1 MGGSSKSSSSSN
13 QTTTTNNIDRRQVV
27 AESGIGF
34 SSDSSTI
41 NVTTLDAGIVKAA
54 IDAVKSGDAVNGDS
68 FSKLLSL
75 ADKMF
80 TGAGD
85 IIGKAQETTLSQ
97 VAQLNEARNDQ
108 NGKIDQKTLIIVG
121 GIALGA
127 LAVTRKK

>member
-1 MGGSSKSSSSSN
+1 MGGSSKSSSSSD
-13 QTTTTNNIDRRQVV
+13 QTTNTTNIDRRQVV
-27 AESGIGF
+27 GENGIGL

-41 NVTTLDAGIVKAA
+41 NVTTMDSGIVKAA
-54 IDAVKSGDAVNGDS
+54 IDAVKAGDATNGDG
-68 FSKLLSL
+68 FAKLLDL

-85 IIGKAQETTLSQ
+85 IIGKAQDTTLSQ
-97 VAQLNEARNDQ
+97 IAQLNQARNDQ

>member
-27 AESGIGF
+27 AENGLGV

-41 NVTTLDAGIVKAA
+41 NITTLDAGIVQSA
-54 IDAVKSGDAVNGDS
+54 IDAVKAGDATNGDG
-68 FSKLLSL
+68 FARLLDL

-80 TGAGD
+80 AGAGD
-85 IIGKAQETTLSQ
+85 IIGKAQDTTLSQ
-97 VAQLNEARNDQ
+97 IAQLNQARNDQ